1 MELKSTECNNAALT
15 LIERILEDGYE
26 VTLVLDDGSKLVVS
40 KGNHQCYCNHIII
53 QKPENTS
60 NVEPITSVNDI
71 IEDPVIKWIQ
81 DNTTVASTQQRV
93 YKLYM
98 AYMMSS
104 NDNELTSSQ
113 FRNKLGSVHK
123 VWKTE
128 HNNWF
133 TNAILKGIP
142 LNKMDKIESVIDL
155 DKQIQLIEDQDD
167 AREMD
172 DQ

>member
-1 MELKSTECNNAALT
+1 MKTSTECNKEIQ
-15 LIERILEDGYE
+15 LIKRLLDDGYE
-26 VTLVLDDGSKLVVS
+26 VTMLLEDTSKLVVS
-40 KGNHQCYCNHIII
+40 KGKHQCYCNHIII
-53 QKPENTS
+53 QNPENTS
-60 NVEPITSVNDI
+60 NVEHITSTNEMV
-71 IEDPVIKWIQ
+71 EDPVFKWIQ

-104 NDNELTSSQ
+104 NDNNLTSSQ
-113 FRNKLGSVHK
+113 FRNKLGLVHK

-155 DKQIQLIEDQDD
+155 DAQIQIIEDQDD
-167 AREMD
+167 AGEMD